1 MAIRPF
7 LTALALSL
15 LASAAHADAERT
27 FWEIT
32 SDGVY
37 AMVGAGELAM
47 ALDGRDGRQAALQ
60 GLEALAAQGA
70 ATELLK
76 WTVRE
81 KRPNRR
87 EFDSFPSLHAST
99 AFCMAKVIRQS
110 DPHWAPYAYV
120 GAGLIAA
127 SRVQLDEH
135 HWQDVVAGAAL
146 GYVSGHY
153 LAKHH
158 VSITPRSLAVS
169 FNF

>member
-1 MAIRPF
+1 MPLRPL
-7 LTALALSL
+7 LTALTLALL
-15 LASAAHADAERT
+15 TTAARADTERT

-32 SDGVY
+32 SNSVF
-37 AMVGAGELAM
+37 ALVGGGELAM

-70 ATELLK
+70 TAQLLK

-99 AFCMAKVIRQS
+99 AFCMAEIIRQY

-153 LAKHH
+153 LARHH
-158 VSITPRSLAVS
+158 VTVTPRSVAIS
-169 FNF
+169 MNF